1 MRSVFLSSGRSIITV
16 VGSPG
21 LVGIIVRVRSAVNE
35 GMNEVIVVT
44 GSFTMTVPIGGVPC
58 GGIVYVVG
66 GPSPKTA
73 VVTYEA
79 LGGT

>member
-1 MRSVFLSSGRSIITV
+1 MFGSSGRSMITV
-16 VGSPG
+16 VGSPDR
-21 LVGIIVRVRSAVNE
+21 VGIRVRVRTAVNE

-44 GSFTMTVPIGGVPC
+44 GSFTITVPTGGVPC

-73 VVTYEA
+73 VVIYEA